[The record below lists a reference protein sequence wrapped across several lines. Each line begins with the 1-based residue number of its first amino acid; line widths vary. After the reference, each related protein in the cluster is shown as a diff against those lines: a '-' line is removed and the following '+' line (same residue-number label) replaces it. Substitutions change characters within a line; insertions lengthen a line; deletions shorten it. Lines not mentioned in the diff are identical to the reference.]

1 MPSSS
6 TARSEKKKPAVRI
19 VLVEDNPGDVYL
31 LEKSLQA
38 REIIY
43 ELIRYEDGEQ
53 AMRAV
58 AGELA
63 PDLILVD
70 LNLPRREGFDVLK
83 AVRQTPRL
91 VGVPVGVFT
100 SSDAVKDRHRTALI
114 GVERYIHK
122 PPTLEEFVNE
132 VGRAIVEL
140 LAINPGQEASKDGG

>member
-1 MPSSS
+1 MATSS
-6 TARSEKKKPAVRI
+6 TARSEKNKPAARI

-38 REIIY
+38 RDVAY
-43 ELIRYEDGEQ
+43 ELIRYDDGEQ
-53 AMRAV
+53 AMRAI
-58 AGELA
+58 AGEVS

-70 LNLPRREGFDVLK
+70 LNLPRREGFEVLK

-100 SSDAVKDRHRTALI
+100 SSDAAKDRRRTALI

-122 PPTLEEFVNE
+122 PPTLERFVDE

-140 LAINPGQEASKDGG
+140 LALSRGSR